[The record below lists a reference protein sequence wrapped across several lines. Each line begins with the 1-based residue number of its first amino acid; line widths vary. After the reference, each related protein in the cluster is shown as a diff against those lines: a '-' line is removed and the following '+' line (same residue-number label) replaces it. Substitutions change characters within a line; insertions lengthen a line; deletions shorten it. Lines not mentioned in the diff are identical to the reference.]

1 MTMVGSQYAQALY
14 SLAKE
19 IDNTEQILQELK
31 ILNQVF
37 LQEPDFLRLL
47 SAPNLSKDE
56 RLKVV
61 DSSFRDKVHPY
72 VLNTLKLLTEK
83 GYTRS
88 FSDCVKAYTQQYNAD
103 NGIVCVTA
111 VAAVALSDAQKDKL
125 QSKLE
130 QVTGKQIQLETRV
143 DESCIGG
150 VRLDYEGK
158 RVDGT
163 VKNRLDSLRE
173 QLRNTVL

>member
-19 IDNTEQILQELK
+19 VDKTEQILQELRT
-31 ILNQVF
+31 LNQAF
-37 LQEPDFLRLL
+37 GQEPDFLRLL

-61 DSSFRDKVHPY
+61 DSSFRDKVDPY

-88 FSDCVKAYTQQYNAD
+88 FGDCVQAYTRLYNVD

-111 VAAVALSDAQKDKL
+111 VAAVSLSDAQKDKL

-130 QVTGKQIQLETRV
+130 QVTGKKIQLETRV

-163 VKNRLDSLRE
+163 VKNRLDRLRE